1 MEESA
6 SEHACAHMHADM
18 HAYTNLKILC
28 CPGPHPASRTQEQ
41 QHPHKSTRHRVVW
54 EWVCCGEIGGRWE
67 GGVGRR
73 KESRKERVY
82 CGEKKGA
89 EGGKK
94 KKKIPD
100 TRYT

>member
-1 MEESA
+1 
-6 SEHACAHMHADM
+6 
-18 HAYTNLKILC
+18 
-28 CPGPHPASRTQEQ
+28 
-41 QHPHKSTRHRVVW
+41 VVG